1 MNAVQNPPAAPVKAG
16 WIVLA
21 VAWLC
26 MLVPIPGLG
35 LFLGWPLN
43 LVAFIIGIVVI
54 VKGSTGQGIAQIAA
68 SIIVTP
74 AVYFISLAI
83 FAGVVGGAAAEGAR
97 VAEEKKQEATAQAM
111 AQPAIPVTAR
121 DYFSLYQENEVAA
134 DAQFKDKHVEITGTV
149 AGINK
154 DVMDKVYV
162 ELETSNQFMSVH
174 ASGVSQDV
182 AARLSK
188 GDQVTLN
195 CVGAGMIIGTPR
207 LEECRLP

>member
-1 MNAVQNPPAAPVKAG
+1 MNAVLNAPSAPIKAG

-68 SIIVTP
+68 SIIITP

-83 FAGVVGGAAAEGAR
+83 FAGMVGGAAAEGAR

-111 AQPAIPVTAR
+111 AAPAIPVTSR
-121 DYFSLYQENEVAA
+121 EYFAIYQENEVSA
-134 DAQFKDKHVEITGTV
+134 DAQFKGKHVEITGSV

-154 DVMDKVYV
+154 DVMGDVYV
-162 ELETSNQFMSVH
+162 ELMTANEFMPVH
-174 ASGVSQDV
+174 ASGVSQEV
-182 AARLSK
+182 AAGLSK
-188 GDQVTLN
+188 GDQITLN
-195 CVGAGMIIGTPR
+195 CVGAGMIVGFAR
-207 LEECRLP
+207 LEECRVP